1 MPMPQ
6 LRARPV
12 LDTERDTMMRGY
24 ASHKAFPLGAEGGD
38 QQ

>member
-12 LDTERDTMMRGY
+12 LDTERDTMIHGY
-24 ASHKAFPLGAEGGD
+24 ASHNAFP
-38 QQ
+38 